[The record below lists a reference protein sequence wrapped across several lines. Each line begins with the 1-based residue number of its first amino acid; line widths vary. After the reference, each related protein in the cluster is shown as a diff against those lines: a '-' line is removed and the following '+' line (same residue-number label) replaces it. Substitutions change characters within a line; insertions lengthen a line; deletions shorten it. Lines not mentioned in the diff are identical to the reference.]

1 MYNNKTREGLKM
13 GDIINGQERDV
24 DLLSQNYINMNET
37 GKEKLKKVSKQ
48 LLGIWNTVND
58 ENSNSTNELKNV
70 ELENE

>member
-1 MYNNKTREGLKM
+1 M